1 MGTWTVRQRS
11 FPSWC
16 QHLQVCTRGTRTSTS
31 PTPAGGCPGARCSRR
46 PERQRSTEAPAGW
59 TNTAPTHTAST
70 RRRTVQPRKGAAC
83 PHTAQHGW
91 ILNTRCCKQEARH
104 KRPRVV
110 CSRSHVH
117 SGWWPHGSVNILS
130 TAGLDAWSGW
140 TARCVAAQSSTRP
153 HVSDSRP
160 PLLRFSSPSK
170 RNITGKMLWV
180 FILPPTK
187 MHYSGGAPS
196 KQ

>member
-11 FPSWC
+11 IPSWC
-16 QHLQVCTRGTRTSTS
+16 QHLQVCTRDRRTSTS

-46 PERQRSTEAPAGW
+46 PERQRGTEAPAGW
-59 TNTAPTHTAST
+59 TNTAPTHAAST
-70 RRRTVQPRKGAAC
+70 HRRTVQPRKGAAC
-83 PHTAQHGW
+83 PRTVQHGW
-91 ILNTRCCKQEARH
+91 ILNTRCCKREATC
-104 KRPRVV
+104 RVLQV
-110 CSRSHVH
+110 PWNVH
-117 SGWWPHGSVNILS
+117 SGRRPHGSVNTIS

-187 MHYSGGAPS
+187 MHYSGGTPS
-196 KQ
+196 K